1 MTADNGNGI
10 SEEETQETDSFVT
23 NEINVP
29 TAPDTVSV
37 NAEAGPSNY
46 TANKQFKT
54 PTNKQNQKR
63 KAVDVIQGRMDEA
76 YKILKTAVSEKPKTS
91 QTSLYGQLVAQK
103 LETLNELQRVIVMNE
118 IDNVLFRAT
127 MRHMGAYSTDNTLQ
141 LQHNNTISFQ
151 PESATFIQL
160 FAIRT
165 FFITCKFLYFSLS
178 HLQINF
184 HQCTRHQII
193 SIKLNHHLQLWNLLQ
208 HIMKTELLSSLLRH
222 LHLLFRYLFHFMFM
236 FALICAVT

>member
-1 MTADNGNGI
+1 MTADDTNGI
-10 SEEETQETDSFVT
+10 SEEESQETDSFVT

-29 TAPDTVSV
+29 TATDTVSV

-54 PTNKQNQKR
+54 PTNKQNKKR

-103 LETLNELQRVIVMNE
+103 LETLDELQRVIVMNE

-127 MRHMGAYSTDNTLQ
+127 MRHMGAYSTNNTLQ
-141 LQHNNTISFQ
+141 LQQYPSNANQRHLYNSSPSEHSSSPANSYTSLSQQSPDQFLSMYLSSNYQYQTQ
-151 PESATFIQL
+151 PSSATG
-160 FAIRT
+160 
-165 FFITCKFLYFSLS
+165 TC
-178 HLQINF
+178 
-184 HQCTRHQII
+184 
-193 SIKLNHHLQLWNLLQ
+193 
-208 HIMKTELLSSLLRH
+208 
-222 LHLLFRYLFHFMFM
+222 
-236 FALICAVT
+236 